1 MKVTRIWA
9 TALVLGCAGGGIVST
24 TEASAQESAITAAK
38 DRTRKEPASAE
49 AAVAHARALRRAGR
63 EADALVELRRGQIFA
78 KGDAAITAEWE
89 IARTHIAKR
98 DFAAAMASCKSVAK
112 LPNGKAAG
120 HVCAAE
126 AHLLWRRG
134 TEALAELAQLAELA
148 KTSGANANADVLF
161 HAKLAEGRSREL
173 DSKDSEAEACYREAI
188 RIAPGRFEGHLLLG
202 AMLHRIG
209 KEGIPALRRAVEL
222 DPHDPIAQLELG
234 RALASE
240 PAQRADAVAAFE
252 KAVAERPSFVEA
264 LRALTEAYVAA
275 SRLADA
281 KRVAA
286 SVLKIAPN
294 DVLAHV
300 VSGRVALAEGKPDD
314 ALREGEIALK
324 LMPNEGKAKLLV
336 ADAYAKKGEVDLAL
350 EAYQKASGLD
360 PLDPAPLVNA
370 TQVCLAAGRVTSAKA
385 FGQRAVLDF
394 PNHAPAWVA
403 QGDALAAD
411 GNPKAARSAYE
422 SAKKAKGADLTLIEG
437 KLSRL
442 R

>member
-1 MKVTRIWA
+1 MKVSRIWT
-9 TALVLGCAGGGIVST
+9 TALVGVCVVGGIVST
-24 TEASAQESAITAAK
+24 TEASAQESALSEAK
-38 DRTRKEPASAE
+38 ERTQKAPTSPEAS
-49 AAVAHARALRRAGR
+49 VAYARALRRAGR
-63 EADALVELRRGQIFA
+63 ESEALTELRRGQIFA
-78 KGDAAITAEWE
+78 KGDAAMTAEWE

-98 DFAAAMASCKSVAK
+98 DFSPAMASCKSIAK
-112 LPNGKAAG
+112 LPNGSAAS

-134 TEALAELAQLAELA
+134 TEALSELGDLA
-148 KTSGANANADVLF
+148 KAPGANAEVLF
-161 HAKLAEGRSREL
+161 HAKLAEGRAREL
-173 DSKDSEAEACYREAI
+173 DSKDSEAEAAYREAI
-188 RIAPGRFEGHLLLG
+188 RLAPNRFEGHLRLG
-202 AMLHRIG
+202 ALLHRAG
-209 KEGIPALRRAVEL
+209 KEGIPELRRAVEL
-222 DPHDPIAQLELG
+222 DARDPVAQLELG

-240 PAQRADAVAAFE
+240 PAQRTDAIAAFE
-252 KAVAERPSFVEA
+252 KAIAERPTFVEA
-264 LRALTEAYVAA
+264 LRALTETYVAA
-275 SRLADA
+275 NRLPDA

-300 VSGRVALAEGKPDD
+300 VSGRVALAENKVDD
-314 ALREGEIALK
+314 ALKEAETALK

-336 ADAYAKKGEVDLAL
+336 ADAYAKKGEIDLAI

-370 TQVCLAAGRVTSAKA
+370 AHACLAAGRVTTAKA

-394 PNHAPAWVA
+394 PNHASSWIA

-411 GNPKAARSAYE
+411 GNPKAARTAYE
-422 SAKKAKGADLTLIEG
+422 SAKKAKGADAALIDG

-442 R
+442 K

>member
-24 TEASAQESAITAAK
+24 TEASAQESAISAAK

-98 DFAAAMASCKSVAK
+98 DFAAAMASCKAVAK

-134 TEALAELAQLAELA
+134 TEALTELAELA
-148 KTSGANANADVLF
+148 KTSGANPEVLF

-209 KEGIPALRRAVEL
+209 KEGIPGPRRAVEL
-222 DPHDPIAQLELG
+222 DPHDPMAQLELG
-234 RALASE
+234 RALAAE

-275 SRLADA
+275 NRLADA

-336 ADAYAKKGEVDLAL
+336 ADAYAKKDEVDLAL